1 VSKLLLKG
9 AHVVDPSTKL
19 DGIAD
24 VLVEDGKISC
34 VCPDGCTDLP
44 KDAEILDLR
53 GKVLMPGLVDMHV
66 HLREPGFEYRE
77 DIASGT
83 KAAARGGF
91 TAVAAMANTN
101 PVIDE
106 GAAVKF
112 IVDKAADVGLVKV
125 YPMGAIT
132 VGLKGKQLAEM
143 NDMHKSGAIAFS
155 DDGVGTQNPLLMR
168 RAMEYAVVF
177 DALIVAHCEDESL
190 VDGGVVHEGLVATR
204 LGVAGQPSL
213 SEALAVHRDI
223 ELARLTGV
231 RLHIAHVS
239 AKESVDLIR
248 AAKAAGDVRLS
259 AEVSPHHLVLNE
271 NALDKTYDT
280 NFKMNP
286 PLRSP
291 EDQEALIE
299 GLLDGTIDAIAT
311 DHAPHAPQEKE
322 LEFELA
328 NFGTTGLETALPL
341 IIESLIKTDKMD
353 WSTLVDR
360 MAHGPRRILQLDP
373 VTIAKGSAADITIV
387 DPETKATVTKEWF
400 VGKGKNSAFLGTDVQ
415 GLATE
420 VLVDGK
426 LVVKDGEIIDG
437 EGA

>member
-1 VSKLLLKG
+1 MSKLLLKG
-9 AHVVDPSTKL
+9 AHVVDPRAKL

-34 VCPDGCTDLP
+34 VCTDGCTDLP
-44 KDAEILDLR
+44 KDVEVIELE

-83 KAAARGGF
+83 KAAAHGGF

-112 IVDKAADVGLVKV
+112 IVDKAAEVGVVKV

-143 NDMHKSGAIAFS
+143 NDMYKSGAIAFS
-155 DDGVGTQNPLLMR
+155 DDGMGIQNPLLMR

-177 DALIVAHCEDESL
+177 DALIVAHCEDETL

-204 LGVAGQPSL
+204 LGVAGQASL
-213 SEALAVHRDI
+213 SEALVVHRDI
-223 ELARLTGV
+223 ELARLTGA

-248 AAKAAGDVRLS
+248 AAKAAGDVRIS

-271 NALDKTYDT
+271 SALDKTYDT
-280 NFKMNP
+280 NLKMNP

-291 EDQEALIE
+291 EDQEALID
-299 GLLDGTIDAIAT
+299 GLLDGTIDVIAT

-328 NFGTTGLETALPL
+328 NFGTTGLETAVPL
-341 IIESLIKTDKMD
+341 IVEHFVASGKMN
-353 WSTLVDR
+353 WATLVER

-373 VTIAKGSAADITIV
+373 VTIAEGSAADITII
-387 DPETKATVTKEWF
+387 DPEKEVVVTKEWL
-400 VGKGKNSAFLGTDVQ
+400 VGKGKNSAFLGAELK
-415 GLATE
+415 GCATE

-426 LVVKDGEIIDG
+426 LVLRDGENI
-437 EGA
+437 

>member
-1 VSKLLLKG
+1 MSNLLLKG
-9 AHVVDPSTKL
+9 AHVVDPVANL

-24 VLVEDGKISC
+24 VLIQDGKISC
-34 VCPDGCTDLP
+34 VCPAGEGDCKQDTKGTTV
-44 KDAEILDLR
+44 LDLT
-53 GKVLMPGLVDMHV
+53 GKVLMPGFVDMHV

-83 KAAARGGF
+83 RAAAHGGF
-91 TAVAAMANTN
+91 TAVAAMANTK

-112 IVDKAADVGLVKV
+112 VTDKAKEVGVVKV
-125 YPMGAIT
+125 YQMGAIT

-155 DDGVGTQNPLLMR
+155 DDGMGIQDPQLMR
-168 RAMEYAVVF
+168 RAMEYAKVF

-190 VDGGVVHEGLVATR
+190 VDGGVVHEGIIATR
-204 LGVAGQPSL
+204 LGVAGQTSL
-213 SEALAVHRDI
+213 AEALAVHRDI

-248 AAKAAGDVRLS
+248 TAKAAGDVRVS
-259 AEVSPHHLVLNE
+259 AEVTPHHLVLNE
-271 NALDKTYDT
+271 NALDKTYNT
-280 NFKMNP
+280 NMKMNP
-286 PLRSP
+286 PLRSTQ
-291 EDQEALIE
+291 DQKALIE

-328 NFGTTGLETALPL
+328 NFGTTGLETAVPL
-341 IIESLIKTDKMD
+341 MATHLVSTGKLD
-353 WSTLVDR
+353 WATLVDR
-360 MAHGPRRILQLDP
+360 MAHGPRRVMNLEP
-373 VTIAKGSAADITIV
+373 VTIAEGSVADITVV
-387 DPETKATVTKEWF
+387 DPEKEVTITRDWL
-400 VGKGKNSAFLGTDVQ
+400 VGKGKNSAFLGHTLK
-415 GLATE
+415 GCATE

-426 LVVKDGEIIDG
+426 LVLADGECV
-437 EGA
+437 